1 MAGRAVVTGA
11 FSYSGGAIARQ
22 LLDRGV
28 EVTSLSR
35 RPAPPGHPLAGA
47 VAREWLQFQD
57 AEQLTHS
64 LEGADLLFNTYW
76 IRFPR
81 DGITFDQA
89 VANSRVLFQ
98 AASRAGVRRIVHLSV
113 TNASADSPYAYF
125 RGKAEVERVLA
136 ETTGEY
142 AVIRPSLVF
151 GGREEILINNIA
163 WLLRR
168 LPFYAV
174 PGDGSYRIQPVSVED
189 VAELAIAAGRRSGP
203 STQDAVGPELYTF
216 DRFLAVLAA
225 AIGVHP
231 RLVHLP
237 AAAVVALGRALGP
250 LLRDVLITREELG
263 ALTSELLISHHAAT
277 GHTSFAEWLPGAGG
291 WLGRR
296 YANELRRNWDTTAE
310 SNIW

>member
-11 FSYSGGAIARQ
+11 FSYSGGVIARQ
-22 LLDRGV
+22 LIDSGV
-28 EVTSLSR
+28 EVVSLSR
-35 RPAPPGHPLAGA
+35 RPAPAGHPLAGA
-47 VAREWLQFQD
+47 VAFRPLQFTD
-57 AEQLTHS
+57 VDELVRALD
-64 LEGADLLFNTYW
+64 GADVLFSTYW

-81 DGITFDQA
+81 GGATFAQA
-89 VANSRVLFQ
+89 VANSRVLFE
-98 AASRAGVRRIVHLSV
+98 AAMRAGVGRIVHLSV
-113 TNASADSPYAYF
+113 TNPSLDSPFAYF
-125 RGKAEVERVLA
+125 RGKAEVERALA
-136 ETTGEY
+136 ETTSEY

-151 GGREEILINNIA
+151 GGRQEILINNIA

-174 PGDGSYRIQPVSVED
+174 PGDGSYRVQPVSVED
-189 VAELAIAAGRRSGP
+189 VADLAIAAGRRSGP

-216 DRFLAVLAA
+216 DQFLTVLAE
-225 AIGVHP
+225 AIGART

-263 ALTSELLISHHAAT
+263 ALTSELLISHHPAT
-277 GHTSFAEWLPGAGG
+277 GHTSFSEWLPGAGS

-296 YANELRRNWDTTAE
+296 YANELRRNWR
-310 SNIW
+310 